1 MIEDAEYQRLCKVAT
16 DANEAVRKFERTL
29 GYPDVMATVA
39 ALEVFI
45 KVYPEPKIP
54 ELLDLITTHRNL
66 RITLQGD
73 FIDRGQISVCIMHY
87 VGQSGSGSHYKGN
100 TFVEAV
106 QKAIEGARESLKRAS
121 TG

>member
-1 MIEDAEYQRLCKVAT
+1 MIENDEYQKLCNAAT
-16 DANEAVRKFERTL
+16 AAHEAVRKFEKLL
-29 GYPDVMATVA
+29 GYTDVMATVA

-45 KVYPEPKIP
+45 KAYPEPKIP

-66 RITLQGD
+66 RIALQREFSDLGK
-73 FIDRGQISVCIMHY
+73 ISVCIMHY
-87 VGQSGSGSHYKGN
+87 VGTGGSGAHYQGD

-106 QKAIEGARESLKRAS
+106 QKAIDGARESLKRAS